1 MLIALNY
8 VGISSS
14 LQNSYLNFTKIL
26 CLNLAITKFLC
37 YTTLKNTENLYNK
50 NPAESNSAGPGK
62 TGGIMTPIEI
72 ALIVLLALNI
82 LINSMSV
89 YCCIYTILFSNREL
103 QERKKTTEAET
114 SAEENKNDFK

>member
-1 MLIALNY
+1 
-8 VGISSS
+8 
-14 LQNSYLNFTKIL
+14 
-26 CLNLAITKFLC
+26 
-37 YTTLKNTENLYNK
+37 
-50 NPAESNSAGPGK
+50 
-62 TGGIMTPIEI
+62 MTPIEI